1 MQMYVHQQY
10 TGTKKERK
18 KLHRVDECACVCV
31 CVLSHSVIPNSLQLP
46 GLYPS
51 MLLCPRDFPGKN
63 TGVGC
68 HFFLPRIFP
77 TQGSNPCLLHWQ
89 ADSLPLIHQ
98 GSQRVKD
105 DAINLVFHHVPSNS
119 IFVFVR
125 GPQLCS
131 VLNVFQKQ
139 TTKSLGWCG

>member
-1 MQMYVHQQY
+1 MYIHQQY
-10 TGTKKERK
+10 KGTKKERK
-18 KLHRVDECACVCV
+18 KLHRVDECVCA
-31 CVLSHSVIPNSLQLP
+31 LSHSVIPNSLQLP

-89 ADSLPLIHQ
+89 VDSLPLTHQ

-105 DAINLVFHHVPSNS
+105 DAINLVFHHVLLTAYLFLYVAPSS
-119 IFVFVR
+119 A
-125 GPQLCS
+125 LC
-131 VLNVFQKQ
+131 
-139 TTKSLGWCG
+139 